1 MPTIAVA
8 IPCRNEEPT
17 IRDVIEA
24 FRLSLPE
31 ASIHV
36 LDNGSSDATAAI
48 ARQCGA
54 RVHPVPSPGKG
65 ETVRVMFRE
74 IDADVL
80 IMVDG
85 DLTYPPDRARDLI
98 APIVN
103 GRAEMVVAT
112 RLAQHESASFR
123 PGHRLGN
130 QLVIRAINALFGAG
144 LTDALSGYRAFS
156 RRFVKTM
163 PVLSHGFEI
172 ETEITLHAL
181 NHCIPIVE
189 VPVAYGAR
197 PKGSESKLHTLR
209 DGARVLTTIL
219 RLFKDYRPM
228 QFFGLIGAALIAASV
243 VAGVVVVRE
252 FIELG
257 HVAGVARA
265 VLAVSAG
272 LVGIVA
278 LATGLILETM
288 NRRAREFY
296 VLLAD
301 QIIAPSSSRGDS
313 SGPPT

>member
-8 IPCRNEEPT
+8 IPCRNEAPT
-17 IRDVIEA
+17 IRAVIEA
-24 FRLSLPE
+24 FRRSLPE
-31 ASIHV
+31 SSIHV
-36 LDNGSSDATAAI
+36 LDNGSSDETAAI

-54 RVHPVPSPGKG
+54 MVHPVPSPGKG

-98 APIVN
+98 APLVD

-112 RLAQHESASFR
+112 RLLQHEVASFR
-123 PGHRLGN
+123 PGHRFGN
-130 QLVIRAINALFGAG
+130 KLVIRAINALFGAR

-172 ETEITLHAL
+172 EIEITLHAL
-181 NHCIPIVE
+181 NHFIPIVE
-189 VPVAYGAR
+189 VPVAYGTR
-197 PKGSESKLHTLR
+197 PQGSESKLRTIR
-209 DGARVLTTIL
+209 DGTRVLATIL
-219 RLFKDYRPM
+219 RLFKDYRPL
-228 QFFGLIGAALIAASV
+228 QFFGVIGIVLV
-243 VAGVVVVRE
+243 VASAIVGVAVVRE
-252 FIELG
+252 FMELG
-257 HVAGVARA
+257 HVVGVARA

-272 LVGIVA
+272 LVGVVA

-301 QIIAPSSSRGDS
+301 QIIAPSSSRRDS
-313 SGPPT
+313 IGPST